1 MLDKSKSMKSFL
13 QNNDIEM
20 YSIHNERKFVIAEKF
35 IRNLKNNIYKHM
47 TSASKHVYTD
57 KLDDIVNKYNN
68 TYHSTIKMRLANVN
82 SNTYINSKKKLIIKV
97 LNLKLVVLL
106 EYKILKRI
114 LQKVALQIDWKKFL
128 WLKKLKILCRGHMLL
143 MILMEKKLLEL
154 FTDRYPREKVIIC

>member
-1 MLDKSKSMKSFL
+1 
-13 QNNDIEM
+13 
-20 YSIHNERKFVIAEKF
+20 
-35 IRNLKNNIYKHM
+35 M
-47 TSASKHVYTD
+47 TSASEHVYTD

-68 TYHSTIKMRLANVN
+68 TYHSTIKMRLANAN

-106 EYKILKRI
+106 EYKILKRF

-154 FTDRYPREKVIIC
+154 FTNRYPREKVINMLNGKDTINGLTAG

>member
-1 MLDKSKSMKSFL
+1 MKSFL

-35 IRNLKNNIYKHM
+35 IRNL
-47 TSASKHVYTD
+47 YTD

>member
-1 MLDKSKSMKSFL
+1 MKSFL

-35 IRNLKNNIYKHM
+35 IRNL
-47 TSASKHVYTD
+47 YTD

-128 WLKKLKILCRGHMLL
+128 
-143 MILMEKKLLEL
+143 
-154 FTDRYPREKVIIC
+154 